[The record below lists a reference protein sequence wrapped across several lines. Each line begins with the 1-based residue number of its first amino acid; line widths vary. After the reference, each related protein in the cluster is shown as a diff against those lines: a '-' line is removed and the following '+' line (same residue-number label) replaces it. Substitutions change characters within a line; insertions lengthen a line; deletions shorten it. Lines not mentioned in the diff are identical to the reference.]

1 MLLSVVTT
9 LYRSA
14 PYIREFRDRVA
25 AAAES
30 LGFALEI
37 VMVND
42 GSPDDSLA
50 IATALVAED
59 PRVVVIDLS
68 RNFGHHKAMMTGLA
82 HARGELVFLI
92 DSDLEEEPEWLG
104 RFHQA
109 LTERQVDVVYGV
121 QETGRKG
128 GLFERLSGRAYYGVY
143 NWLSGTP
150 IPQNLVTT
158 RLMTRR
164 YVEALVQHQE
174 RELMIAG
181 LWVITG
187 FAQVPLAVKK
197 LSHSPSTYT
206 LGRKLT
212 MLVDSV
218 TAFSNRPLI
227 MIFYLGGLITALA
240 IGAAI
245 VLITRVLFF
254 QALLPGW
261 ASLIVSVWLLGG
273 ITIFCLGVIGMYLS
287 KIFIETK
294 QRPYTIIRDIHRSGR
309 APAAAPRLSLHD

>member
-1 MLLSVVTT
+1 MQLSVVTT

-14 PYIREFRDRVA
+14 PYIREFHARVA
-25 AAAES
+25 AVVEQ
-30 LGFALEI
+30 LGFGPWEL

-42 GSPDDSLA
+42 GSPDESLA
-50 IATALVAED
+50 VAAELAAAD
-59 PRVVVIDLS
+59 PRVVVVDLS

-92 DSDLEEEPEWLG
+92 DSDLEEEPEWLE
-104 RFHQA
+104 RFLHE
-109 LTERQVDVVYGV
+109 LTSRRVDVVYGV
-121 QETGRKG
+121 QEGRKG
-128 GLFERLSGRAYYGVY
+128 GLFERVSGPLYYAVY
-143 NWLSGTP
+143 NWLSGAR

-164 YVEALVQHQE
+164 YVQALVSHQE

-187 FAQVPLAVKK
+187 FAQVPLVVNK
-197 LSHSPSTYT
+197 LSLSPTTYT

-212 MLVDSV
+212 MLVDAI
-218 TAFSNRPLI
+218 TAFSNKPLI
-227 MIFYLGGLITALA
+227 MIFYLGIAITAASLVAVA
-240 IGAAI
+240 IL
-245 VLITRVLFF
+245 LIRVVFF

-273 ITIFCLGVIGMYLS
+273 ITIFCLGVIGIYLS
-287 KIFIETK
+287 KIFMETK
-294 QRPYTIIRDIHRSGR
+294 QRPYTIVREVIHHE
-309 APAAAPRLSLHD
+309 AAVPLPVQE

>member
-25 AAAES
+25 AAAEA
-30 LGFALEI
+30 LGFDLEI

-50 IATALVAED
+50 VATALVTED
-59 PRVVVIDLS
+59 ARVVVVDLS
-68 RNFGHHKAMMTGLA
+68 RNFGHHRAMMTGLA

-92 DSDLEEEPEWLG
+92 DSDLEEEPEWLA
-104 RFHQA
+104 RFYQT

-121 QETGRKG
+121 QESGRKG
-128 GLFERLSGRAYYGVY
+128 GPFERLSGRAYYAFY

-158 RLMTRR
+158 RLMTQR
-164 YVEALVQHQE
+164 YVQALVQHQE

-187 FAQVPLAVKK
+187 FAQLPLAVKK
-197 LSHSPSTYT
+197 GSHSPTTYT
-206 LGRKLT
+206 LARKLT
-212 MLVDSV
+212 MLVDAI

-227 MIFYLGGLITALA
+227 LIFYLGCLITALS
-240 IGAAI
+240 IGAALIQI
-245 VLITRVLFF
+245 VRVLFF

-273 ITIFCLGVIGMYLS
+273 ITIFCLGVIGIYLS
-287 KIFIETK
+287 KIFIEVK
-294 QRPYTIIRDIHRSGR
+294 QRPYSIIREVHRR
-309 APAAAPRLSLHD
+309 EAAGAASSQLSLQE